1 MPMGKNK
8 GTKKKRPSES
18 EAGGP
23 LDAQNLRKADLNA
36 GEVITPPMQSNKIII
51 CKQGGCHD
59 ISTTH
64 GYCRFHYLASWR
76 SLKSKEAKRHGQELK
91 LYLAELSRK
100 FPEEF
105 LERLKG
111 EVEDLIEKEKIEE
124 SDDSTD
130 RSMFDSAEGG
140 DEDMDTI
147 IKGLKVEDY

>member
-1 MPMGKNK
+1 M
-8 GTKKKRPSES
+8 
-18 EAGGP
+18 
-23 LDAQNLRKADLNA
+23 DAQNLRKTDVST
-36 GEVITPPMQSNKIII
+36 GEGIIPPVQSNKIVI
-51 CKQGGCHD
+51 CKQTGCHD

-64 GYCRFHYLASWR
+64 GFCRFHYLASWR
-76 SLKSKEAKRHGQELK
+76 SLKTKEAKKHGQELK

-111 EVEDLIEKEKIEE
+111 EVEDLIEKDRVEE
-124 SDDSTD
+124 SDE
-130 RSMFDSAEGG
+130 SAERNLFDPMDG